1 MLHPRFNVIIALAV
15 TAVVSYATG
24 RLEAAEETG
33 FDPLVI
39 DELSAPKSVAII
51 DDPTGEAP
59 TSKVY
64 SFRIPS
70 GYCNPRR
77 YEPHAPANDCDEQS
91 VRSQVRENVFATK
104 KNGNGQPKQGWY
116 GFAVYL
122 PDDFPYGIKQADGY
136 MQLFYFHNKQC
147 QHISLA
153 NFAGKDDSLYLAFS
167 NALGNY
173 NCTPGPRLKVADFK
187 NLVGKWSRFE
197 LFIKWAKDSSGRV
210 MVYLNG
216 KLVTEWRGPT
226 FTPGLESTNYAKF
239 GIYLCCTQAV
249 ARVRDASLYF
259 AAVRRAATRD
269 GLYTLGDAVALKS
282 LQVTLN
288 ALGCDV
294 GKPDG
299 RPSERTREM
308 ALSCRT
314 LPAAV
319 APRDL
324 SVATVRSFLALY
336 SDPTTAGLQRGTF
349 IEPPTE
355 VAAVSNVPNDAAAQA
370 GLLVPVFKVHAY
382 EGQTQKGGS
391 DSTYVTD
398 LDVKI
403 DKSSGTPN
411 FGLAVVVHSYNPGN
425 IDSLEMFLN
434 APTKSAGKIASCAMG
449 SIKYPDGTDHV
460 AFRFD
465 KSGDTWIVSNAS
477 CLISALPKKE
487 AAVVRFVAEHFSDVA
502 VGMVTDGSVN
512 LLTFDVMRNLV
523 GRVATGELKIG
534 AR

>member
-1 MLHPRFNVIIALAV
+1 MLHPRFSVIVALAV
-15 TAVVSYATG
+15 TAALIYATG

-33 FDPLVI
+33 FDPLVV
-39 DELSAPKSVAII
+39 DELSAPHSVAII
-51 DDPTGEAP
+51 DDRTGEAP
-59 TSKVY
+59 TSKLY

-70 GYCNPRR
+70 GYCNPQR
-77 YEPHAPANDCDEQS
+77 YEPHARANDCDEQS

-104 KNGNGQPKQGWY
+104 KNGNGQPKQSWY

-122 PDDFPYGIKQADGY
+122 PQDFPYGVRQADGY

-173 NCTPGPRLKVADFK
+173 SCTPGPRLKVADFK

-197 LFIKWAKDSSGRV
+197 LFIKWANDSSGRV
-210 MVYLNG
+210 KIYLDG

-226 FTPGLESTNYAKF
+226 FTPGLERINYAKF
-239 GIYLCCTQAV
+239 GIYLCCTQSV
-249 ARVRDASLYF
+249 AQVRSASLYF
-259 AAVRRAATRD
+259 AAVRRAETRD
-269 GLYTLGDAVALKS
+269 GLYTQGDAVALKS

-288 ALGCDV
+288 ALGCEV

-299 RPSERTREM
+299 HPSERIREM
-308 ALSCRT
+308 ALSCRKF
-314 LPAAV
+314 PADV

-324 SVATVRSFLALY
+324 SAATVRSFLALY
-336 SDPTTAGLQRGTF
+336 SDPAAAVLERGTF
-349 IEPPTE
+349 VEPPPE
-355 VAAVSNVPNDAAAQA
+355 VAPVSNVPNDVASPS

-391 DSTYVTD
+391 NSTYVTD

-403 DKSSGTPN
+403 DKSGGTPN
-411 FGLAVVVHSYNPGN
+411 FSLAVVVHSNVPEN
-425 IDSLEMFLN
+425 IDRLEMFLN
-434 APTKSAGKIASCAMG
+434 APTRSAGKIAACAVG

-460 AFRFD
+460 AFKFD
-465 KSGDTWIVSNAS
+465 KSGDTWMVDNAS
-477 CLISALPKKE
+477 CLIAALPKNE
-487 AAVVRFVAEHFSDVA
+487 AAVVRFVAEHFSDIA
-502 VGMVTDGSVN
+502 VGMVADGSVN

-523 GRVATGELKIG
+523 SRVATGELKIAG
-534 AR
+534 R